1 LSFRNPFAPRRPG
14 GPADRGSLIKGW
26 VREFAGFG
34 DEVTIA
40 VTEIDCRHSACGGVE
55 TLAMIDV
62 TAADLRVLRF
72 QKPLAEVSADD
83 VRAAI
88 EATGRPAPK

>member
-1 LSFRNPFAPRRPG
+1 MSFRNPFAPRRPSG
-14 GPADRGSLIKGW
+14 ATDKSSQIKGW
-26 VREFAGFG
+26 IRESAGF
-34 DEVTIA
+34 DSEVTIA
-40 VTEIDCRHSACGGVE
+40 ITEIDCRHVACGGVE

-72 QKPLAEVSADD
+72 QKPIAEISADD

-88 EATGRPAPK
+88 ENAERPPEK

>member
-1 LSFRNPFAPRRPG
+1 MAS
-14 GPADRGSLIKGW
+14 
-26 VREFAGFG
+26 FG

-40 VTEIDCRHSACGGVE
+40 VTEIDCRHIACGGVE

-72 QKPLAEVSADD
+72 QKPLADVSAED
-83 VRAAI
+83 VRAAV
-88 EATGRPAPK
+88 ENAAHSTAK

>member
-1 LSFRNPFAPRRPG
+1 MSFRNPFAPRRPSEA
-14 GPADRGSLIKGW
+14 ADRGSLLKGW

-34 DEVTIA
+34 DQVTVA
-40 VTEIDCRHSACGGVE
+40 VTEIDCRHIACGGVE

-72 QKPLAEVSADD
+72 RKPLADVTPED

-88 EATGRPAPK
+88 EETGRSAAI